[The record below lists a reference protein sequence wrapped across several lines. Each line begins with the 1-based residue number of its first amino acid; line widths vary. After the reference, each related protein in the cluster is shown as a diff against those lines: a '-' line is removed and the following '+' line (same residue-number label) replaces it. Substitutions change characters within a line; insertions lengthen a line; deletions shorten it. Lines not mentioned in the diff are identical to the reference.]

1 MVKGSSPVQIP
12 LTVNET
18 PFIQQVS
25 KTLKNR
31 IRKRDELTD
40 SKIVTPFWYAIFIN
54 IRIFA
59 TIYVQKYCIS
69 NIYYTTI
76 ILNIVNIKNNGN
88 LSVVFSLYLIYQIRN
103 YL

>member
-1 MVKGSSPVQIP
+1 MSIAAASILAKTYRDAPVQIP

-40 SKIVTPFWYAIFIN
+40 SKIVTQFW
-54 IRIFA
+54 
-59 TIYVQKYCIS
+59 
-69 NIYYTTI
+69 
-76 ILNIVNIKNNGN
+76 
-88 LSVVFSLYLIYQIRN
+88 
-103 YL
+103 